1 MEANIGG
8 LVEEYIPYVVSILTA
23 LISGAASVYIASKR
37 ASSELRALEQRGMQ
51 DIERLVHQHEVDI
64 DSMEKAH
71 QLELETMKA
80 QHQLELE
87 SMERQVANEA
97 GSQIM
102 VGLFSQLLSNPE
114 MQRILMNQM
123 KDNSGK

>member
-1 MEANIGG
+1 M
-8 LVEEYIPYVVSILTA
+8 EEYMPYVVSVLTA

-37 ASSELRALEQRGMQ
+37 ASSELQALEQKGAQ
-51 DIERLVHQHEVDI
+51 DIERLMHQHEVDI

-71 QLELETMKA
+71 QLELKKMKA

-87 SMERQVANEA
+87 SMEKQVANEA
-97 GSQIM
+97 GSQII

-114 MQRILMNQM
+114 MQQILMNQM
-123 KDNSGK
+123 KDNPGKRGGFND